1 MRKSIRKTV
10 HQDTLCEDL
19 QATKKYEVICKGYG
33 DYRTDV
39 KDECKIRMENGM
51 VMDTSSITVS

>member
-1 MRKSIRKTV
+1 MRKSRRKIV

-33 DYRTDV
+33 DDRTDV
-39 KDECKIRMENGM
+39 KDECKIRMENGW
-51 VMDTSSITVS
+51 